1 MIMFA
6 SIDLDQ
12 NIKDGNEFK
21 ERYATPRKECNND
34 VVVNTLQILIFF
46 YSVENALDWNGLV
59 KIENIATM
67 DDDTIGDVLGKKF
80 G

>member
-1 MIMFA
+1 MFA
-6 SIDLDQ
+6 NIGLDQ

-21 ERYATPRKECNND
+21 ERYTIPRKECNND
-34 VVVNTLQILIFF
+34 VVVNTLQILVFF

-59 KIENIATM
+59 KIENTATM
-67 DDDTIGDVLGKKF
+67 DDDTIGGVLGKKF

>member
-1 MIMFA
+1 MVANIG
-6 SIDLDQ
+6 IDQ

-21 ERYATPRKECNND
+21 ERYATARKECNNKI
-34 VVVNTLQILIFF
+34 VVNTLQILVFF
-46 YSVENALDWNGLV
+46 YSVEKPPDWNGLV
-59 KIENIATM
+59 KIENTATM

>member
-1 MIMFA
+1 MFA
-6 SIDLDQ
+6 NIGIDQ

-21 ERYATPRKECNND
+21 ERYATPRKECNTK

-46 YSVENALDWNGLV
+46 SSVENAPDRNGLV
-59 KIENIATM
+59 KIENTATM
-67 DDDTIGDVLGKKF
+67 EDDTIGDVLGKKF

>member
-1 MIMFA
+1 M
-6 SIDLDQ
+6 
-12 NIKDGNEFK
+12 
-21 ERYATPRKECNND
+21 
-34 VVVNTLQILIFF
+34 NTLQILVFF

-67 DDDTIGDVLGKKF
+67 DDDTIGNVLGKKF